1 MAFTVQ
7 NFTPYDPVSSPAGR
21 VSPTEAVSF
30 ELLSPTFL
38 RVLLAFDFEGFHT
51 TELAYDGD
59 EFLGA
64 YASSSSV
71 EAITGGYRYTLMRSP
86 AWPDQP
92 NLRIFA
98 FDTAG
103 GEL

>member
-1 MAFTVQ
+1 MAFTIQ
-7 NFTPYDPVSSPAGR
+7 NFMPYDPVSSPAGR
-21 VSPTEAVSF
+21 VAPNEPVSF

-38 RVLLAFDFEGFHT
+38 RVLIAFDFEGFRT

-59 EFLGA
+59 SFLGA
-64 YASSSSV
+64 YAASSSV
-71 EAITGGYRYTLMRSP
+71 EAIAGGFRYTLLRSP

-92 NLRIFA
+92 NLRVFA